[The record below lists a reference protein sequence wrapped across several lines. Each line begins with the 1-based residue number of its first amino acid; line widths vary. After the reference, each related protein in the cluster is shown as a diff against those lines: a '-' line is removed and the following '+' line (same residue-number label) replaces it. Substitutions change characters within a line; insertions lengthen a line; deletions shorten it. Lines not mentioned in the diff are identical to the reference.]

1 MTNGATTT
9 LASSLQVS
17 GINNIEFTE
26 EGEESITASNVSY
39 SNTTSGMTSG
49 NVQNA
54 IDELFQSVSGGAGSG
69 GSTFFVNVSTGDGT
83 YTIEIDETVVTKWVP
98 LELSMYPNITV
109 STTGE
114 LSCTGAAETVSLSTA
129 PSHVGWYT
137 QDGSFFYRFEGVKQS
152 QSEEAYAG
160 NFRRVCVVA
169 HPTADKTVAE
179 IYAAFQSGAMV
190 FALRDGCVLP
200 LVEISE
206 TEAVFSVVTQNK
218 TAFLSIT
225 AAEISYREN
234 SEYGAAT
241 SASAVAFDGSA
252 AGLGSTNVQAAMDEL
267 MWLLGMY

>member
-1 MTNGATTT
+1 MIFNPPHAGT
-9 LASSLQVS
+9 
-17 GINNIEFTE
+17 
-26 EGEESITASNVSY
+26 
-39 SNTTSGMTSG
+39 
-49 NVQNA
+49 
-54 IDELFQSVSGGAGSG
+54 GSG

-83 YTIEIDETVVTKWVP
+83 YTIEIDETVVTKWVGLGGGSP
-98 LELSMYPNITV
+98 ELSVYPNITV

-137 QDGSFFYRFEGVKQS
+137 QDGSFFYRFEGVEQPQS
-152 QSEEAYAG
+152 DVYEW
-160 NFRRVCVVA
+160 NFRRVYAVA

-241 SASAVAFDGSA
+241 SASAVDFDNSTS
-252 AGLGSTNVQAAMDEL
+252 GLESTNVQAAMDEL